1 MTHAVKWW
9 LLVAFV
15 LFLAAC
21 QNNSTKNEAEV
32 APSAPTKKMPP
43 AKEKK
48 PKGGKT
54 MPTTPRPKDGKA
66 KKPEPPATPKGKAQ
80 PKTEEKSAPK
90 KEKPSPLQPE
100 KSSPRVTPPKKDAR
114 DGRHSPRPPH
124 GLPVEPPKTADR

>member
-43 AKEKK
+43 TKEKK
-48 PKGGKT
+48 
-54 MPTTPRPKDGKA
+54 
-66 KKPEPPATPKGKAQ
+66 AQ
-80 PKTEEKSAPK
+80 RRKNHAYNPQA
-90 KEKPSPLQPE
+90 Q
-100 KSSPRVTPPKKDAR
+100 
-114 DGRHSPRPPH
+114 GRQS
-124 GLPVEPPKTADR
+124 